1 VQKNEPPSRVPAL
14 GPELATTN
22 PQLAPSSAI
31 KDGTNIAATAKLPA
45 NYLRLTV
52 RGRVLRFG
60 VRQCGRWH
68 TRLFV
73 SVAVRHDA
81 EVEINAGLTS
91 GQLPH
96 FKTIV
101 GFGSTRCK
109 ESSAR
114 ALCRWKAHGLLV
126 SADADIVRSGLR
138 KQCTVSELKVNYR

>member
-1 VQKNEPPSRVPAL
+1 MSHLPVFRHWVPSWRPRIRSSRRPQPSRTARIL
-14 GPELATTN
+14 R
-22 PQLAPSSAI
+22 QLR
-31 KDGTNIAATAKLPA
+31 
-45 NYLRLTV
+45 NYLLITCDLLCG
-52 RGRVLRFG
+52 GRVLRFG